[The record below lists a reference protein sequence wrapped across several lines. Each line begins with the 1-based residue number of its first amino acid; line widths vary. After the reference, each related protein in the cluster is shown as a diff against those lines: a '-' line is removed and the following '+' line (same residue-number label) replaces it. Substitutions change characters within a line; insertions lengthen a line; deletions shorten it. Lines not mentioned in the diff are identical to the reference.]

1 PASAFAYDETVHAF
15 ITRHALPLDRP
26 VAPPTQDD
34 LDTFRAQFWVRASEH
49 PGFERRYPTIHDFDA
64 WAFKEFLMLDPAA
77 RVHGFEPLPDD
88 NAGTLHRLL
97 ERASRW
103 PDDDERNRHRYLHD
117 RRTREIVRAP
127 DGSPIPYDPATLDFG
142 SLTGTTSQGH
152 AHYGLVEGPL
162 SDDPEVLKKE
172 PWRFAVPPTAHAY
185 GVELV
190 QLYTDLS
197 ALAAQS
203 RLPSAVWL
211 QAAFAGAAFHHLEDL
226 CNQIH
231 TVQVGIY
238 EFLETALLESKL
250 RDLQTL
256 GGLFGER
263 HSLQQVGLRLIANH
277 HMLSEDLF
285 AKHLGEMQ
293 LAGID
298 QPDPDIA
305 AAPDL
310 ARAIIERSSREGPQ
324 VYRLAWRFSTQT
336 LRDGVSGHEYDGSKG
351 DDPDAYVER
360 TSEAQ
365 AAIEEFHA
373 IEIRGLRRA
382 VTAVR
387 EWQRRFPGK
396 PHDPVPQLV
405 AYHEQA
411 AARQLGR
418 VRPLSAGGR
427 HCARGH
433 VFRQPEQLGHVLR
446 RHALELVQLRELAE
460 PGQALQE
467 VHPRRTGPS
476 PELAH
481 HFLHRKEPVEQPADV
496 FLALAGPPGDAL
508 DALDADHRGVL
519 PLGPGHRG
527 DDGLDPVQLLVV
539 EGDALRQLAEER
551 ELLEQLV
558 DTAHLLHQL
567 DLLDEVVEAEV
578 AGEDLLRV
586 LLGLLLVDHPLEV
599 LHQSDDV
606 AESENAGGEPLGPE
620 LLELVQRLAPADELD
635 ELARDLLV

>member
-1 PASAFAYDETVHAF
+1 MCRAPAFVSSGRGPGTGGAAAGGHAGHPVSARDARRGREAVATDRPAPGRAAPVLRAGRRSIPGSASAGNQGGPLRRPRFLLVRRAKRGGRAEAARADRFAAMMRVLLLAVLLPASAFAYDEAVHAF

-88 NAGTLHRLL
+88 DAGTLHRLL

-211 QAAFAGAAFHHLEDL
+211 QAAFAGAVFHHLEDL

-263 HSLQQVGLRLIANH
+263 HSLRQVGLRLIANH
-277 HMLSEDLF
+277 HLLSEDLF
-285 AKHLGEMQ
+285 AKHLGEMP
-293 LAGID
+293 LSGKTTRSG
-298 QPDPDIA
+298 A
-305 AAPDL
+305 AA
-310 ARAIIERSSREGPQ
+310 G
-324 VYRLAWRFSTQT
+324 RLPR
-336 LRDGVSGHEYDGSKG
+336 
-351 DDPDAYVER
+351 
-360 TSEAQ
+360 
-365 AAIEEFHA
+365 
-373 IEIRGLRRA
+373 
-382 VTAVR
+382 
-387 EWQRRFPGK
+387 
-396 PHDPVPQLV
+396 
-405 AYHEQA
+405 
-411 AARQLGR
+411 
-418 VRPLSAGGR
+418 AGGG
-427 HCARGH
+427 ATGGIQGAGH
-433 VFRQPEQLGHVLR
+433 G
-446 RHALELVQLRELAE
+446 A
-460 PGQALQE
+460 
-467 VHPRRTGPS
+467 
-476 PELAH
+476 
-481 HFLHRKEPVEQPADV
+481 
-496 FLALAGPPGDAL
+496 
-508 DALDADHRGVL
+508 
-519 PLGPGHRG
+519 PGHRLG
-527 DDGLDPVQLLVV
+527 ISDRSGCAARR
-539 EGDALRQLAEER
+539 GRRLRAP
-551 ELLEQLV
+551 
-558 DTAHLLHQL
+558 
-567 DLLDEVVEAEV
+567 EA
-578 AGEDLLRV
+578 A
-586 LLGLLLVDHPLEV
+586 
-599 LHQSDDV
+599 DV
-606 AESENAGGEPLGPE
+606 T
-620 LLELVQRLAPADELD
+620 
-635 ELARDLLV
+635 

>member
-1 PASAFAYDETVHAF
+1 MRHALLLAALLPASASAYEEAVHAF
-15 ITRHALPLDRP
+15 ITRRALPPDRP
-26 VAPPTQDD
+26 VAPPTEGD
-34 LDTFRAQFWVRASEH
+34 LDTFRAQFFVRASEH
-49 PGFERRYPTIHDFDA
+49 SEFERRYPTIHDFDA

-88 NAGTLHRLL
+88 DAGTLHRLL

-117 RRTREIVRAP
+117 PRTRELVRAR

-142 SLTGTTSQGH
+142 SLTGTTSQSH
-152 AHYGLVEGPL
+152 AHSGLVDGPL

-231 TVQVGIY
+231 TVQVGIS
-238 EFLETALLESKL
+238 EFLETALLQSKL

-277 HMLSEDLF
+277 HLLSEDLF

-298 QPDPDIA
+298 QPDPGIT

-310 ARAIIERSSREGPQ
+310 ARAIIERSSREGPE
-324 VYRLAWRFSTQT
+324 VYRLLWRFSAKT
-336 LRDGVSGHEYDGSKG
+336 LHDGVSGHEYDASKG

-360 TSEAQ
+360 TPEAQ
-365 AAIEEFHA
+365 AAIEEFNA

-396 PHDPVPQLV
+396 PHDPVPELV
-405 AYHEQA
+405 AYHQQA
-411 AARQLGR
+411 EARRAGYRAPATGRQAIAWGYPIAAVALLGAAVAFACR
-418 VRPLSAGGR
+418 K
-427 HCARGH
+427 
-433 VFRQPEQLGHVLR
+433 
-446 RHALELVQLRELAE
+446 
-460 PGQALQE
+460 
-467 VHPRRTGPS
+467 RRT
-476 PELAH
+476 
-481 HFLHRKEPVEQPADV
+481 
-496 FLALAGPPGDAL
+496 
-508 DALDADHRGVL
+508 
-519 PLGPGHRG
+519 
-527 DDGLDPVQLLVV
+527 
-539 EGDALRQLAEER
+539 
-551 ELLEQLV
+551 
-558 DTAHLLHQL
+558 
-567 DLLDEVVEAEV
+567 
-578 AGEDLLRV
+578 
-586 LLGLLLVDHPLEV
+586 
-599 LHQSDDV
+599 
-606 AESENAGGEPLGPE
+606 
-620 LLELVQRLAPADELD
+620 
-635 ELARDLLV
+635 

>member
-1 PASAFAYDETVHAF
+1 MMRVLLLAVLLPASAFAYSEAVHAF

-26 VAPPTQDD
+26 VAPPTQGD
-34 LDTFRAQFWVRASEH
+34 LDAFRAQFWVRASEH

-88 NAGTLHRLL
+88 DAGTLHRLL

-142 SLTGTTSQGH
+142 NLTGTTSQGH

-324 VYRLAWRFSTQT
+324 VYRLAWRFSAKT
-336 LRDGVSGHEYDGSKG
+336 LHDGVSGHEYDPSKG

-360 TSEAQ
+360 TPEAQ
-365 AAIEEFHA
+365 AAIGEFHA

-411 AARQLGR
+411 AARRAGYRAPATGR
-418 VRPLSAGGR
+418 
-427 HCARGH
+427 
-433 VFRQPEQLGHVLR
+433 
-446 RHALELVQLRELAE
+446 
-460 PGQALQE
+460 QAIAWGY
-467 VHPRRTGPS
+467 PI
-476 PELAH
+476 A
-481 HFLHRKEPVEQPADV
+481 A
-496 FLALAGPPGDAL
+496 
-508 DALDADHRGVL
+508 
-519 PLGPGHRG
+519 
-527 DDGLDPVQLLVV
+527 
-539 EGDALRQLAEER
+539 
-551 ELLEQLV
+551 
-558 DTAHLLHQL
+558 
-567 DLLDEVVEAEV
+567 V
-578 AGEDLLRV
+578 A
-586 LLGLLLVDHPLEV
+586 LLGAA
-599 LHQSDDV
+599 V
-606 AESENAGGEPLGPE
+606 AF
-620 LLELVQRLAPADELD
+620 
-635 ELARDLLV
+635 ARRKKR

>member
-1 PASAFAYDETVHAF
+1 MMRVLLLAALLPASAFAYDETVHAF

-49 PGFERRYPTIHDFDA
+49 AGFERRYPTIHDFDA

-77 RVHGFEPLPDD
+77 RVHGFDALPGDD
-88 NAGTLHRLL
+88 AGTLHRLL

-263 HSLQQVGLRLIANH
+263 HSLRQVGLRLIANH

-285 AKHLGEMQ
+285 AKHLGELQ

-298 QPDPDIA
+298 QPDADIQ
-305 AAPDL
+305 
-310 ARAIIERSSREGPQ
+310 RSSREGPQ
-324 VYRLAWRFSTQT
+324 VYRLAWRFSAKT
-336 LRDGVSGHEYDGSKG
+336 LHDGVSGHEYDPSKG

-360 TSEAQ
+360 TPEAQ
-365 AAIEEFHA
+365 AAIGEFHA

-411 AARQLGR
+411 AARRAGYKAPATGHQAIAWGYPIAAVAL
-418 VRPLSAGGR
+418 LSAAFAF
-427 HCARGH
+427 AR
-433 VFRQPEQLGHVLR
+433 
-446 RHALELVQLRELAE
+446 
-460 PGQALQE
+460 
-467 VHPRRTGPS
+467 
-476 PELAH
+476 
-481 HFLHRKEPVEQPADV
+481 RK
-496 FLALAGPPGDAL
+496 G
-508 DALDADHRGVL
+508 
-519 PLGPGHRG
+519 
-527 DDGLDPVQLLVV
+527 
-539 EGDALRQLAEER
+539 
-551 ELLEQLV
+551 
-558 DTAHLLHQL
+558 TASKQ
-567 DLLDEVVEAEV
+567 
-578 AGEDLLRV
+578 
-586 LLGLLLVDHPLEV
+586 
-599 LHQSDDV
+599 
-606 AESENAGGEPLGPE
+606 
-620 LLELVQRLAPADELD
+620 
-635 ELARDLLV
+635 

>member
-1 PASAFAYDETVHAF
+1 MRHALLLAALLPASASAYEEAVHAF
-15 ITRHALPLDRP
+15 ITRRALPPDRP
-26 VAPPTQDD
+26 VAPPTEDD
-34 LDTFRAQFWVRASEH
+34 LDTFRAQFFVRASEH
-49 PGFERRYPTIHDFDA
+49 PEFERRYPTIHDFDA

-88 NAGTLHRLL
+88 DAGTLHRLL

-117 RRTREIVRAP
+117 PRTRELVRAR

-142 SLTGTTSQGH
+142 SLTGTTSQSH
-152 AHYGLVEGPL
+152 AHSGLVDGPL

-231 TVQVGIY
+231 TVQVGIS
-238 EFLETALLESKL
+238 EFLETALLQSKL

-277 HMLSEDLF
+277 HLLSEDLF

-298 QPDPDIA
+298 QPDPGIA

-310 ARAIIERSSREGPQ
+310 ARAIIERSSREGPE
-324 VYRLAWRFSTQT
+324 VYRLVWRFSAKT
-336 LRDGVSGHEYDGSKG
+336 LHDGVSGHEYDASKG

-360 TSEAQ
+360 TPEAQ
-365 AAIEEFHA
+365 AAIEEFNA

-396 PHDPVPQLV
+396 PHDPVPELV
-405 AYHEQA
+405 AYHQQA
-411 AARQLGR
+411 EARRAGYRAPATGRQAIAWGYPIAAVALLGAA
-418 VRPLSAGGR
+418 VAF
-427 HCARGH
+427 AR
-433 VFRQPEQLGHVLR
+433 R
-446 RHALELVQLRELAE
+446 R
-460 PGQALQE
+460 
-467 VHPRRTGPS
+467 RRT
-476 PELAH
+476 
-481 HFLHRKEPVEQPADV
+481 
-496 FLALAGPPGDAL
+496 
-508 DALDADHRGVL
+508 
-519 PLGPGHRG
+519 
-527 DDGLDPVQLLVV
+527 
-539 EGDALRQLAEER
+539 
-551 ELLEQLV
+551 
-558 DTAHLLHQL
+558 
-567 DLLDEVVEAEV
+567 
-578 AGEDLLRV
+578 
-586 LLGLLLVDHPLEV
+586 
-599 LHQSDDV
+599 
-606 AESENAGGEPLGPE
+606 
-620 LLELVQRLAPADELD
+620 
-635 ELARDLLV
+635 